1 MRAYRSSE
9 VAVYVLERSIVVEIL
24 AAGLEGAPLPCSQ
37 LYVIDA
43 ADVAGVRVEGG
54 EVVVELRGGASVR
67 LAVDRPLEL
76 ARDVE
81 RLARAFY
88 SGPRH
93 LDH

>member
-1 MRAYRSSE
+1 M
-9 VAVYVLERSIVVEIL
+9 AVYVLKRSIVVEIL

-43 ADVAGVRVEGG
+43 ADVTSVRVEGG
-54 EVVVELRGGASVR
+54 EVVVELRGGGSVR

-81 RLARAFY
+81 RLARASS
-88 SGPRH
+88 SGSRRVGH
-93 LDH
+93 